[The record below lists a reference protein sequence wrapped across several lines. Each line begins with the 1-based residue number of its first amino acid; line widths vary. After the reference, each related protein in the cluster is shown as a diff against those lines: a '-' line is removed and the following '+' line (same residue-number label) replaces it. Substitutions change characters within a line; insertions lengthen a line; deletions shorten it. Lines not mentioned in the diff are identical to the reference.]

1 MLIIGICDSDT
12 AVRVM
17 LADFIKRY
25 KSETGLAVQVLA
37 YDNGEKLLQH
47 YSFEMDL
54 IFLEISFAKM
64 SGIEIAKGI
73 RKVDNKVGIVFLTT
87 LLNHVLEA
95 YEVRADN
102 YLIKPLK
109 YSRFLKEVEEARAR
123 KGQNRFF
130 IEANANG
137 IYKIY
142 TQSIRFI
149 ETQEHNTRIHTESD
163 SIVSYKRMKDHEAAL
178 YEPYFVRCHAGYR
191 ARAIYQ
197 NPVLGLGTFTLVF
210 TLSGQLQNTAGECLV
225 DIMVLAQNI
234 PYMQEF
240 FYLDKLEREV
250 CSADSREEGTGEIT
264 FENVSFAYPN
274 SDNKVLQDIN
284 LRIREG
290 EKIAVVGEN
299 GSGKS
304 TFISLLCGMFDPL
317 TGRIR
322 VGGADVGSHPAAA
335 RKAVSVVFQDFAH
348 YETSIR
354 ENITIS
360 DKHRNAADQE
370 IMELLQKINVDDVVK
385 EQKNGLHEL
394 VGSFSEKANNLSGG
408 QWQKISLARAA
419 YRNKAKIMILDEPTS
434 ALDPVA
440 EARLYHNFT
449 ALTEDKT
456 TILISHRLGITSVV
470 DRILVFKEGRII
482 EDGSHKELMAKKG
495 YYAQMYHA
503 QAQWYV

>member
-54 IFLEISFAKM
+54 IFLEVSFAKM

-178 YEPYFVRCHAGYR
+178 YEPYFVRCHAGYIVNLLFFEKQEANHMILMSNGPASGEIIPVSRHRR
-191 ARAIYQ
+191 AA
-197 NPVLGLGTFTLVF
+197 V
-210 TLSGQLQNTAGECLV
+210 
-225 DIMVLAQNI
+225 
-234 PYMQEF
+234 
-240 FYLDKLEREV
+240 LER
-250 CSADSREEGTGEIT
+250 
-264 FENVSFAYPN
+264 
-274 SDNKVLQDIN
+274 
-284 LRIREG
+284 IRQL
-290 EKIAVVGEN
+290 
-299 GSGKS
+299 
-304 TFISLLCGMFDPL
+304 FP
-317 TGRIR
+317 
-322 VGGADVGSHPAAA
+322 
-335 RKAVSVVFQDFAH
+335 
-348 YETSIR
+348 
-354 ENITIS
+354 
-360 DKHRNAADQE
+360 
-370 IMELLQKINVDDVVK
+370 
-385 EQKNGLHEL
+385 
-394 VGSFSEKANNLSGG
+394 
-408 QWQKISLARAA
+408 
-419 YRNKAKIMILDEPTS
+419 
-434 ALDPVA
+434 
-440 EARLYHNFT
+440 
-449 ALTEDKT
+449 
-456 TILISHRLGITSVV
+456 
-470 DRILVFKEGRII
+470 
-482 EDGSHKELMAKKG
+482 
-495 YYAQMYHA
+495 
-503 QAQWYV
+503 